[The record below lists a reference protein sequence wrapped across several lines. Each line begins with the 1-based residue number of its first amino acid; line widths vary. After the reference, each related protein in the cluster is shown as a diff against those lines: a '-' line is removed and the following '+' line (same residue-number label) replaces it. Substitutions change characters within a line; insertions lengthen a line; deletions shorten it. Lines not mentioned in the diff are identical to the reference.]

1 MLKFE
6 HFWKCTPEM
15 YPNHIFKSSQV
26 AFNKKVANTIVQK
39 KELAVN
45 PLSAQCWVSFKLNQT
60 IVLQKKIMIQVTFI
74 FFVLITLYT
83 EKN

>member
-6 HFWKCTPEM
+6 HFWKCTPKM

-60 IVLQKKIMIQVTFI
+60 IVLQKKSWSKSHLS